1 MVVFELKGVNGQLTV
16 YEDKAVIGRKG
27 LLGFTSQGL
36 AGSKTIPMSAIQS
49 VQFKA
54 GGTFVNGFI
63 QFAVLGGKEAR
74 GGVWNATQDENTV
87 MLKPGE
93 QSEIGEKIKAYVEKQ
108 IIERSKPQTIVQQAS
123 VADEIIKLK
132 QLLDMGVITSGE
144 FDAKKK
150 QLLGL

>member
-1 MVVFELKGVNGQLTV
+1 
-16 YEDKAVIGRKG
+16 
-27 LLGFTSQGL
+27 
-36 AGSKTIPMSAIQS
+36 MSAIQS

-93 QSEIGEKIKAYVEKQ
+93 QSEIGEKIQAYVEKQ

>member
-1 MVVFELKGVNGQLTV
+1 
-16 YEDKAVIGRKG
+16 
-27 LLGFTSQGL
+27 
-36 AGSKTIPMSAIQS
+36 
-49 VQFKA
+49 
-54 GGTFVNGFI
+54 
-63 QFAVLGGKEAR
+63 
-74 GGVWNATQDENTV
+74 

-108 IIERSKPQTIVQQAS
+108 IIERSKPHTIVQQAS

-144 FDAKKK
+144 FDAKKE